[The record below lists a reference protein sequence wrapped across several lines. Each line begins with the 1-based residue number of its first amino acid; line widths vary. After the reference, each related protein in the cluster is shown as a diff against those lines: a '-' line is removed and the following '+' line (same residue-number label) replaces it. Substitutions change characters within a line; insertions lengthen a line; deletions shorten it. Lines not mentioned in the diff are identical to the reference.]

1 MSEII
6 TNINQLDLNGTYTYS
21 DYLKWQFTEIVELI
35 KGRIYK
41 MSPAPV
47 RYHQD
52 IAREIERPISNYFY
66 KKSCKVYFAPFDVR
80 FAKNGEGVEDAIYT
94 VVQPDICVICDPKKL
109 DEKGC
114 LGSPDWIIE
123 ITSPSTAKKDLNEK
137 FNLYESYGVKEY
149 WVVFPKDRYISV
161 YFLNDKGVY
170 DLVANFENNKETPT
184 IKSTLFPDLELIM
197 DDIFEQ

>member
-6 TNINQLDLNGTYTYS
+6 TDINQLDLNGTYTYS
-21 DYLKWQFTEIVELI
+21 DYLKWQFTEMVELI
-35 KGRIYK
+35 KGRIYR

-52 IAREIERPISNYFY
+52 ISREIERPIFNYFY
-66 KKSCKVYFAPFDVR
+66 KKSCKVYSAPFDVR
-80 FAKNGEGVEDAIYT
+80 FAKNGEEGDGTIYT
-94 VVQPDICVICDPKKL
+94 VVQPDICVICDLTKL
-109 DEKGC
+109 DLKGC
-114 LGSPDWIIE
+114 LGAPDWIIE

-137 FNLYESYGVKEY
+137 FNLYESSGVKEY

-161 YFLNDKGVY
+161 YFLNDKGIY
-170 DLVANFENNKETPT
+170 DLVANFENNKETPI
-184 IKSTLFPDLELIM
+184 IKSILFPDLELIM

>member
-1 MSEII
+1 MAEII
-6 TNINQLDLNGTYTYS
+6 TDINQLDLNGTYTYS
-21 DYLKWQFTEIVELI
+21 DYLKWHFTEIVELI
-35 KGRIYK
+35 KGRVHR

-52 IAREIERPISNYFY
+52 ISREIERPIFNFFY
-66 KKSCKVYFAPFDVR
+66 KKSCKVYSAPFDVR
-80 FAKNGEGVEDAIYT
+80 FAKNGEEGYDAIYT

-114 LGSPDWIIE
+114 LGAPDWIIE

-137 FNLYESYGVKEY
+137 FNLYESSGVKEY
-149 WVVFPKDRYISV
+149 WIVFPKDRYIMV
-161 YFLNDKGVY
+161 YLLNDKGMY
-170 DLVANFENNKETPT
+170 ELVGNFENNKETPL
-184 IKSTLFPDLELIM
+184 IKSSLFPDLELIM

>member
-6 TNINQLDLNGTYTYS
+6 TDINQLDLNGTYTYS

-35 KGRIYK
+35 KGRIHR

-52 IAREIERPISNYFY
+52 ISREIERPIFNHFY
-66 KKSCKVYFAPFDVR
+66 KKSCKVYSAPFDVR
-80 FAKNGEGVEDAIYT
+80 FAKNGEEGEDTIYT
-94 VVQPDICVICDPKKL
+94 VVQPDICVICDKKKL

-114 LGSPDWIIE
+114 LGAPDWIIE

-137 FNLYESYGVKEY
+137 FNLYESSGVKEY

-170 DLVANFENNKETPT
+170 ELVGNFENNKDTPI